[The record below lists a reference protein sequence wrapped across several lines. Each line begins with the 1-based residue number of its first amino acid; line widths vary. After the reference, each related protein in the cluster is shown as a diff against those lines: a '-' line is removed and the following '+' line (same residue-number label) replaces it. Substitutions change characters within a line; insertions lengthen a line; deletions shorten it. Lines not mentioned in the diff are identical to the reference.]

1 MQLKVSVTVAPHH
14 QLLTIQQGEE
24 VVHAQILIIVSDIHT
39 NSYAVLCSR
48 DCVCINY

>member
-1 MQLKVSVTVAPHH
+1 MQLKVSVTAAPHH
-14 QLLTIQQGEE
+14 QLLTIKQGEE
-24 VVHAQILIIVSDIHT
+24 VVHAQILIIVSDIQT